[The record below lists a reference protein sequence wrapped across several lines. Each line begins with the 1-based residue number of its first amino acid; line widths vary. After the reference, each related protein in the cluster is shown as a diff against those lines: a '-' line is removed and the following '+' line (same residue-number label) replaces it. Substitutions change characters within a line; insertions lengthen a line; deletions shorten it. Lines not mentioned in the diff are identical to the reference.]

1 MNFLTEKK
9 LMILMFLLFS
19 KAIIF
24 SQESTNSNQIDLEL
38 GFSTGPAI
46 GEKIPEFSLPDQSVL
61 TLICFFRFWKTAIFP
76 RSNAIGC
83 FEYSM
88 TS

>member
-1 MNFLTEKK
+1 MNFLTEKN

-46 GEKIPEFSLPDQSVL
+46 GEKIPEFSLPDQSGQLKHLKDLIGKKGAVL
-61 TLICFFRFWKTAIFP
+61 NLY
-76 RSNAIGC
+76 RSA
-83 FEYSM
+83 EW
-88 TS
+88 